1 MEGTVPGGGWKACS
15 GQDDQAKYGE
25 RDNDYNDRHNRQLL
39 GSGWSAVFRAL
50 GSGLSSSWG
59 NCRST
64 RRQHLRQIYGTGKDH
79 RRESGE
85 VRATAGFFSA
95 RQVITELPRSNKPRC
110 ATDSFK
116 SREVA

>member
-25 RDNDYNDRHNRQLL
+25 RNNDYNDRHDRQLL
-39 GSGWSAVFRAL
+39 GSRWSAVFREL
-50 GSGLSSSWG
+50 SSGLSSSWG

-64 RRQHLRQIYGTGKDH
+64 RRQHLRQVYWAGKDH

-85 VRATAGFFSA
+85 VRATADFFSA
-95 RQVITELPRSNKPRC
+95 NQVAMECP
-110 ATDSFK
+110 
-116 SREVA
+116 